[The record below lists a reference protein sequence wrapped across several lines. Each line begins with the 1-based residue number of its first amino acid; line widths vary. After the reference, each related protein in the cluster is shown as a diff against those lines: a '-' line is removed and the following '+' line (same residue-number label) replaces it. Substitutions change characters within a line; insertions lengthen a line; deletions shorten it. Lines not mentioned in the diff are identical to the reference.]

1 MTALVYRF
9 GSGGGGRNGATRRA
23 LPVASHVAGC
33 LLAFGMVLAGGV
45 HLSAAADWSGL
56 ARSRA
61 SLDAARA
68 RAAEAER
75 ALAQAAMHRAAPART
90 DDGRGEPA
98 APGWPA
104 LMLELAEL
112 AASSGLRVVS
122 FEPQPEP
129 DARQDVR
136 RTVRIVADGGFPAL
150 RRMVGALATLP
161 VLVVPT
167 AISAERAERA
177 GRAGRAARVGLS
189 LDVFPAM
196 PGGRT
201 AYDDRPIAVASQD
214 ADPFGIGDEPGTGDT
229 LPSRLAGVMR
239 DARTGLALFDDGAGA
254 ITAVAAGE
262 AVGAMRVVRVEADA
276 VTLATRNGPRRMG
289 LDDEGMQ
296 W

>member
-1 MTALVYRF
+1 MTALAYRL
-9 GSGGGGRNGATRRA
+9 GIGGGRSGAARRA

-33 LLAFGMVLAGGV
+33 VLAFGAVLAGGV
-45 HLSAAADWSGL
+45 HLSEAADWSGL

-61 SLDAARA
+61 SLDAAGT
-68 RAAEAER
+68 RAAAAER
-75 ALAQAAMHRAAPART
+75 ALAQAATLRAAPVKT
-90 DDGRGEPA
+90 DDGHGEPA

-122 FEPQPEP
+122 FEPQAEP
-129 DARQDVR
+129 GARQDVR
-136 RTVRIVADGGFPAL
+136 RTVRIVAEGGFPAL

-167 AISAERAERA
+167 AINAERD
-177 GRAGRAARVGLS
+177 GRAARVGLS

-196 PGGRT
+196 PGGRA
-201 AYDDRPIAVASQD
+201 AYGDRPSAAVSQD
-214 ADPFGIGDEPGTGDT
+214 EDPFGIGGESGTGDA

-239 DARTGLALFDDGAGA
+239 DARAGLALFDDGAGA
-254 ITAVAAGE
+254 ITAAAAGE
-262 AVGAMRVVRVEADA
+262 AVGAIRVMRVDADA
-276 VTLATRNGPRRMG
+276 VTLATTNGPRRME
-289 LDDEGMQ
+289 LDDEGAQ

>member
-1 MTALVYRF
+1 MTALAYRF
-9 GSGGGGRNGATRRA
+9 GSGDGGKNGATRRA

-129 DARQDVR
+129 GARQDVR

-167 AISAERAERA
+167 AINAE
-177 GRAGRAARVGLS
+177 RAGRAARVELS

-196 PGGRT
+196 PGGRA
-201 AYDDRPIAVASQD
+201 AYGDRPIAVASQD

>member
-1 MTALVYRF
+1 MTAPAYRF
-9 GSGGGGRNGATRRA
+9 GIGDGRRNGATRHA
-23 LPVASHVAGC
+23 LPVALHVAGC
-33 LLAFGMVLAGGV
+33 VLAFGVVLAGGV
-45 HLSAAADWSGL
+45 HLSAAADWGGL

-75 ALAQAAMHRAAPART
+75 ALAQAAVHRAAPAKT

-104 LMLELAEL
+104 LMLDLAEL

-122 FEPQPEP
+122 FEPQAEP
-129 DARQDVR
+129 GARQDVR
-136 RTVRIVADGGFPAL
+136 RTVRIAADGGFPAL

-167 AISAERAERA
+167 AISAERA
-177 GRAGRAARVGLS
+177 GRAARVGLS

-196 PGGRT
+196 PGGRA
-201 AYDDRPIAVASQD
+201 AYGDRPIAVASQD

-254 ITAVAAGE
+254 ITVVAAGE
-262 AVGAMRVVRVEADA
+262 TVGAMRVVRVEADA

>member
-1 MTALVYRF
+1 MTAPAYRF
-9 GSGGGGRNGATRRA
+9 GIGDGGRNGATRRA
-23 LPVASHVAGC
+23 LSVASHVAGC
-33 LLAFGMVLAGGV
+33 VLAFGVVLAGGV
-45 HLSAAADWSGL
+45 HLSAAADWGGL

-75 ALAQAAMHRAAPART
+75 ALAQAAVHRAAPAKT
-90 DDGRGEPA
+90 DGGRGAPA

-104 LMLELAEL
+104 LMLDLAEL

-122 FEPQPEP
+122 IEPQPEP
-129 DARQDVR
+129 GARQDVR
-136 RTVRIVADGGFPAL
+136 RTVRIAADGGFPAL

-167 AISAERAERA
+167 ALSAE
-177 GRAGRAARVGLS
+177 RAGRAARVGLS

-196 PGGRT
+196 PGGRA
-201 AYDDRPIAVASQD
+201 AYGDRPIAVASQD

-262 AVGAMRVVRVEADA
+262 TVGAMRVVRVEADA

>member
-1 MTALVYRF
+1 MTALAYRF
-9 GSGGGGRNGATRRA
+9 GSGDGGRNGATRRA

-61 SLDAARA
+61 SLDAAMA

-75 ALAQAAMHRAAPART
+75 ALAQAAMHRAAPAKT

-129 DARQDVR
+129 GARQDVR

-161 VLVVPT
+161 VLAVPT
-167 AISAERAERA
+167 AINAE
-177 GRAGRAARVGLS
+177 RAGRAARVGLS

-196 PGGRT
+196 PGGRA
-201 AYDDRPIAVASQD
+201 AYGDRPIAVASQD

-276 VTLATRNGPRRMG
+276 VTLATRSGPRRMG

>member
-1 MTALVYRF
+1 MTALAYRF
-9 GSGGGGRNGATRRA
+9 GIGDGRRNGATRRL
-23 LPVASHVAGC
+23 LPVASHAAGC
-33 LLAFGMVLAGGV
+33 VLAFGAVLAGGV
-45 HLSAAADWSGL
+45 HLSEAADWSGL

-61 SLDAARA
+61 SLDAART

-75 ALAQAAMHRAAPART
+75 ALAQAAMHRVAPAKT
-90 DDGRGEPA
+90 DDGSGKPA
-98 APGWPA
+98 ASRWLA

-122 FEPQPEP
+122 FEPQAEP
-129 DARQDVR
+129 GARQDVR
-136 RTVRIVADGGFPAL
+136 RAVRIVADGGFPAL
-150 RRMVGALATLP
+150 RQMVGALATLP

-167 AISAERAERA
+167 AISAER
-177 GRAGRAARVGLS
+177 GARVGLS

-196 PGGRT
+196 PGGRA
-201 AYDDRPIAVASQD
+201 AYGDRPIAVASQD
-214 ADPFGIGDEPGTGDT
+214 ADPFGIEDAPGTGDT

>member
-1 MTALVYRF
+1 MTALAYRF
-9 GSGGGGRNGATRRA
+9 GSGDGGRNGATRRA

-33 LLAFGMVLAGGV
+33 VLAFGMVLAGGV

-75 ALAQAAMHRAAPART
+75 ALAQAAMHRAAPAKT

-129 DARQDVR
+129 GARQDVR

-161 VLVVPT
+161 VLAVPT
-167 AISAERAERA
+167 AISAE
-177 GRAGRAARVGLS
+177 RAGRAARVGLS

-196 PGGRT
+196 PGGRA
-201 AYDDRPIAVASQD
+201 AYGDRPIAVASQD

-276 VTLATRNGPRRMG
+276 VTLATRSGPRRMG

>member
-1 MTALVYRF
+1 MTALAYRF
-9 GSGGGGRNGATRRA
+9 GSGEGGRNGATRRA

-33 LLAFGMVLAGGV
+33 VLAFGMVLAGGV

-61 SLDAARA
+61 SLDAAMA

-75 ALAQAAMHRAAPART
+75 ALAQAAMHRAAPAKT

-129 DARQDVR
+129 GARQDVR

-167 AISAERAERA
+167 AISAERA
-177 GRAGRAARVGLS
+177 GRAARVGLS

-196 PGGRT
+196 PGGRA
-201 AYDDRPIAVASQD
+201 AYGDRPIAVASQD

-276 VTLATRNGPRRMG
+276 VTLATRSGPRRMG

>member
-1 MTALVYRF
+1 MTALAYRF
-9 GSGGGGRNGATRRA
+9 GSGDGGRNGATRRA

-33 LLAFGMVLAGGV
+33 LLAFGVVLAGGV

-61 SLDAARA
+61 SLDAARV

-75 ALAQAAMHRAAPART
+75 ALAQAAMHRAAPAKT

-129 DARQDVR
+129 GARQDVR

-161 VLVVPT
+161 VLAVPT
-167 AISAERAERA
+167 AISAE
-177 GRAGRAARVGLS
+177 RAGRAARVGLS

-196 PGGRT
+196 PGGRA
-201 AYDDRPIAVASQD
+201 AYGDRPIAVASQD

-276 VTLATRNGPRRMG
+276 VTLATRSGPRRMG

>member
-1 MTALVYRF
+1 MTALAYRF
-9 GSGGGGRNGATRRA
+9 GSGEGGRNGATRRA

-33 LLAFGMVLAGGV
+33 VLAFGMVLAGGV

-61 SLDAARA
+61 SLDAAMA

-75 ALAQAAMHRAAPART
+75 ALAQAAMHRAASAKT

-129 DARQDVR
+129 GARQDVR

-167 AISAERAERA
+167 AISAERA
-177 GRAGRAARVGLS
+177 GRAARVGLS

-196 PGGRT
+196 PGGRA
-201 AYDDRPIAVASQD
+201 AYGDRPIAVASQD

-276 VTLATRNGPRRMG
+276 VTLVTRSGPRRMG

>member
-1 MTALVYRF
+1 M
-9 GSGGGGRNGATRRA
+9 
-23 LPVASHVAGC
+23 
-33 LLAFGMVLAGGV
+33 LAFGAVLAGGV
-45 HLSAAADWSGL
+45 HLSTAADWSGL

-61 SLDAARA
+61 SLDAATA
-68 RAAEAER
+68 RAAAAER
-75 ALAQAAMHRAAPART
+75 ALAQAATHRAAPAKT
-90 DDGRGEPA
+90 DDDRGEPA

-122 FEPQPEP
+122 FEPQAGPG
-129 DARQDVR
+129 ARQEVR

-150 RRMVGALATLP
+150 RRMVGGLATLP
-161 VLVVPT
+161 VLVVPA
-167 AISAERAERA
+167 AISVERD
-177 GRAGRAARVGLS
+177 GRAARIGLS
-189 LDVFPAM
+189 LDVFSAM
-196 PGGRT
+196 PRGRA
-201 AYDDRPIAVASQD
+201 AYGDRPIAAASQD
-214 ADPFGIGDEPGTGDT
+214 ADPFGSGDERGTGDA

-276 VTLATRNGPRRMG
+276 VMLATTNGPRRMG
-289 LDDEGMQ
+289 LDDEGAQ

>member
-1 MTALVYRF
+1 MTALAYRF
-9 GSGGGGRNGATRRA
+9 GSGEGGRNGATRRA

-33 LLAFGMVLAGGV
+33 VLAFGMVLAGGV

-75 ALAQAAMHRAAPART
+75 ALAQAAMHRAAPAKT

-129 DARQDVR
+129 GARQDLR

-167 AISAERAERA
+167 AISAERA
-177 GRAGRAARVGLS
+177 GPAARVGLS

-196 PGGRT
+196 PGGRA
-201 AYDDRPIAVASQD
+201 AYGDRPIAVASQD

-276 VTLATRNGPRRMG
+276 VTLVTRSGPRRMG

>member
-1 MTALVYRF
+1 MTALAYRF
-9 GSGGGGRNGATRRA
+9 GSGDGGRNGATRRA

-75 ALAQAAMHRAAPART
+75 ALAQAAMHRAAPAKT

-129 DARQDVR
+129 GARQDVR
-136 RTVRIVADGGFPAL
+136 RTVRIIADGGFPAL

-167 AISAERAERA
+167 AINAE
-177 GRAGRAARVGLS
+177 RAGRAARVGLS

-196 PGGRT
+196 PGGRA
-201 AYDDRPIAVASQD
+201 AYGDRPIAVASQD
-214 ADPFGIGDEPGTGDT
+214 ADPFGIGGEPGTGDT

>member
-1 MTALVYRF
+1 MTALAYRF
-9 GSGGGGRNGATRRA
+9 GSGEGGRNGATRRA

-33 LLAFGMVLAGGV
+33 VLAFGMVLAGGV

-61 SLDAARA
+61 SLDAAMA

-75 ALAQAAMHRAAPART
+75 ALAQAAMHRAAPAKT

-129 DARQDVR
+129 GARQDVR

-167 AISAERAERA
+167 AISAERA
-177 GRAGRAARVGLS
+177 GRAARVGLS

-196 PGGRT
+196 PGGRA
-201 AYDDRPIAVASQD
+201 AYGDRPIAVASQD

-276 VTLATRNGPRRMG
+276 VTLVTRSGPRRMG

>member
-1 MTALVYRF
+1 MTALAYRF
-9 GSGGGGRNGATRRA
+9 GSGDGGRNGATRRA

-33 LLAFGMVLAGGV
+33 VLAFGMVLAGGV

-61 SLDAARA
+61 SLDAAMA

-75 ALAQAAMHRAAPART
+75 ALAQAAMHRAAPAKT

-129 DARQDVR
+129 GARQDLR

-167 AISAERAERA
+167 AISAERA
-177 GRAGRAARVGLS
+177 GRAARVGLS

-196 PGGRT
+196 PGGRA
-201 AYDDRPIAVASQD
+201 AYGDRPIAVASQD

-276 VTLATRNGPRRMG
+276 VTLVTRSGPRRMG

>member
-1 MTALVYRF
+1 MTALAYRF
-9 GSGGGGRNGATRRA
+9 GSGDGGRNGATRRA

-33 LLAFGMVLAGGV
+33 VLAFGMVLAGGV

-61 SLDAARA
+61 SLEAARA

-75 ALAQAAMHRAAPART
+75 ALAQAAMHRAAPAKT

-122 FEPQPEP
+122 FEPRPEP
-129 DARQDVR
+129 GARQDVR

-167 AISAERAERA
+167 AINAE
-177 GRAGRAARVGLS
+177 RAGRAARVGLS

-196 PGGRT
+196 PGGRA
-201 AYDDRPIAVASQD
+201 AYGDRPIAVASQD

-276 VTLATRNGPRRMG
+276 VTLATRSGPRRMG

>member
-1 MTALVYRF
+1 MTALAYRF
-9 GSGGGGRNGATRRA
+9 GSGEGGRNGATRRA

-33 LLAFGMVLAGGV
+33 ALAFGMVLAGGV

-75 ALAQAAMHRAAPART
+75 ALAQAAMHRAAPAKT

-129 DARQDVR
+129 GARQDVR

-167 AISAERAERA
+167 AISAERA
-177 GRAGRAARVGLS
+177 GRAARVGLS

-196 PGGRT
+196 PGGRA
-201 AYDDRPIAVASQD
+201 AYGDRPIAVASQD

-276 VTLATRNGPRRMG
+276 VTLATRSGPRRMG

>member
-1 MTALVYRF
+1 MTALAYRF
-9 GSGGGGRNGATRRA
+9 GSGDGGRNGATRRA

-33 LLAFGMVLAGGV
+33 VLVFGMVLAGGV

-61 SLDAARA
+61 SLDAAMA

-75 ALAQAAMHRAAPART
+75 ALAQAAMHRAAPAKT

-129 DARQDVR
+129 GARQDLR

-167 AISAERAERA
+167 AISAERA
-177 GRAGRAARVGLS
+177 GRAARVGLS

-196 PGGRT
+196 PGGRA
-201 AYDDRPIAVASQD
+201 AYGDRPIAVASQD

-276 VTLATRNGPRRMG
+276 VTLATRSGPRRMG

>member
-1 MTALVYRF
+1 MTALAYRF
-9 GSGGGGRNGATRRA
+9 GSGDGGRNGATRRA

-33 LLAFGMVLAGGV
+33 VLAFGMVLAGGV

-61 SLDAARA
+61 SLDAAMA

-75 ALAQAAMHRAAPART
+75 ALAQAAMHRAAPAKT

-129 DARQDVR
+129 GARQDVR

-150 RRMVGALATLP
+150 RWMVGALATLP

-167 AISAERAERA
+167 AISAERA
-177 GRAGRAARVGLS
+177 GRAARVGLS

-196 PGGRT
+196 PGGRA
-201 AYDDRPIAVASQD
+201 AYGDRPIAVASQD

-276 VTLATRNGPRRMG
+276 VTLATRSGSRRMG